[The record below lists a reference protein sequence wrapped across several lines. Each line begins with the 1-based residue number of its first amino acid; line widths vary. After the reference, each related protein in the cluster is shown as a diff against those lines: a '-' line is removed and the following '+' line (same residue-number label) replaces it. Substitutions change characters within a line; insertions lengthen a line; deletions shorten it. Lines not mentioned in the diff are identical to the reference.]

1 LFSDAPKRYA
11 VVKWLENSQFDVNND
26 YVGRIT
32 SEAHA
37 NILDF
42 DSDDLKAGM
51 EVGVFRN
58 NGEIWRAQIIVPK
71 TASNNIEL
79 AESSLKAKVLEI

>member
-1 LFSDAPKRYA
+1 MFSDAPKRYA

-42 DSDDLKAGM
+42 DPDDLKAGM

-71 TASNNIEL
+71 TASSNIDL
-79 AESSLKAKVLEI
+79 PASNQKANVL